1 MSETLTPR
9 DVLDFWFAAGEEKW
23 FTKDDAFDQEITERF
38 QGAHEAA
45 KEGAYDAWTESTEG
59 CLALIILL
67 DQFPR
72 NIYRNSAK
80 AFAADP
86 KALALAKDVVARG
99 VDAEVPADA
108 RTWLYLPF
116 EHSEDMAD
124 QQRCMDLFGRLGDEE
139 KLKWAKLHADII
151 EKFGRFPHRNS
162 VLGRESTAEEIEF
175 LENGGFGG

>member
-1 MSETLTPR
+1 MAETLSPR

-23 FTKDDAFDQEITERF
+23 FVKDDTFDRDITERF
-38 QGAHEAA
+38 QDAHEAA
-45 KEGAYDAWTESTEG
+45 KENAYDGWTESTEG
-59 CLALIILL
+59 CLALTILL

-72 NIYRNSAK
+72 NMYRNSAK

-86 KALALAKDVVARG
+86 KALSLAKDVVARG

-108 RTWLYLPF
+108 RMWLYMPF

-124 QQRCMDLFGRLGDEE
+124 QERAVELFERLGDEE
-139 KLKWAKLHADII
+139 KLKYAQLHADII
-151 EKFGRFPHRNS
+151 KKFGRFPHRNT

-175 LENGGFGG
+175 LENGGFSG